1 MKAHLVPVANSRFQV
16 WSHGPFARLPKL
28 EDHCH
33 AVLYMEVDVTVN
45 NPGARVVKRC
55 SEDDIAVRWNLYG
68 VFENRVVKVAWQ
80 TRFSL
85 GT

>member
-45 NPGARVVKRC
+45 NPGARVVKWG
-55 SEDDIAVRWNLYG
+55 SEDDIAVRWNLYS